1 MRSLEKRK
9 SPRIIVDFVS
19 VEVYATADGTARE
32 TEMREICTV
41 RNISEIGMMFES
53 EKPFDTGTVLLLT
66 FALPDSPIVI
76 RTNAIVVHSSRKKLF
91 ETGVQFKNLA
101 IAEQKLLQHF
111 IRREI
116 VKNEEPEQEQQ

>member
-1 MRSLEKRK
+1 MGTMEKRK

-19 VEVYATADGTARE
+19 VEIYHTAGRSDP
-32 TEMREICTV
+32 EMREICPV
-41 RNISEIGMMFES
+41 RNISESGMMFEADKVLDS
-53 EKPFDTGTVLLLT
+53 GTILRLT

-76 RTNAIVVHSSRKKLF
+76 RTDAIVVHATRKKVW

-111 IRREI
+111 ITRFLAKTAPIDYES
-116 VKNEEPEQEQQ
+116 